1 MPQDDVPQL
10 RHEILLR
17 LQCHSHREL
26 HMPPGADWVGRLVHF
41 GGLGQSDGSDV
52 SLVFLLFCVLTCFD
66 S

>member
-26 HMPPGADWVGRLVHF
+26 HMLPGADTQGVGLV
-41 GGLGQSDGSDV
+41 GWWILVGWV
-52 SLVFLLFCVLTCFD
+52 SLIEVMFLLFSCF
-66 S
+66 SVF